1 MYLVT
6 WRSLII
12 RTILSQSLNQT
23 LQVLV
28 MGLFPAPLVPVQQTV
43 TGHRPKCR
51 LSANAGFFNRLT
63 GNCFGNIVSNG
74 RIRAVGVTGMHIS
87 NLEKGKS
94 APSAELVLKL
104 AEALEANADELL
116 YLADQVSPEVVDVI
130 HQNPLAIPNFLRS
143 AKNLTPEQWEL
154 LQQQVE
160 QMTEEK

>member
-1 MYLVT
+1 MSSHSTFAEKLGAL
-6 WRSLII
+6 RAEQKMGI
-12 RTILSQSLNQT
+12 REL
-23 LQVLV
+23 
-28 MGLFPAPLVPVQQTV
+28 G
-43 TGHRPKCR
+43 
-51 LSANAGFFNRLT
+51 
-63 GNCFGNIVSNG
+63 
-74 RIRAVGVTGMHIS
+74 RAVGVTGMHIS

-104 AEALEANADELL
+104 AEALQANADELL

-154 LQQQVE
+154 LQKQVE

>member
-1 MYLVT
+1 M
-6 WRSLII
+6 
-12 RTILSQSLNQT
+12 SQAQT
-23 LQVLV
+23 
-28 MGLFPAPLVPVQQTV
+28 FAE
-43 TGHRPKCR
+43 R
-51 LSANAGFFNRLT
+51 LSALRAQQKMGIREL
-63 GNCFGNIVSNG
+63 G
-74 RIRAVGVTGMHIS
+74 RAVGVTGMHIS

-104 AEALEANADELL
+104 AEALEANVDELL
-116 YLADQVSPEVVDVI
+116 HLADQVSPEVVDVI

>member
-1 MYLVT
+1 M
-6 WRSLII
+6 SLPTTFAERLGALRAEQKMGI
-12 RTILSQSLNQT
+12 REL
-23 LQVLV
+23 
-28 MGLFPAPLVPVQQTV
+28 G
-43 TGHRPKCR
+43 
-51 LSANAGFFNRLT
+51 
-63 GNCFGNIVSNG
+63 
-74 RIRAVGVTGMHIS
+74 RAVGVTGMHIS

-104 AEALEANADELL
+104 AAALEANADELL

>member
-1 MYLVT
+1 MSSDTTFAEKLGAL
-6 WRSLII
+6 RAEQKMGI
-12 RTILSQSLNQT
+12 REL
-23 LQVLV
+23 
-28 MGLFPAPLVPVQQTV
+28 G
-43 TGHRPKCR
+43 
-51 LSANAGFFNRLT
+51 
-63 GNCFGNIVSNG
+63 
-74 RIRAVGVTGMHIS
+74 RAVGVTGMHIS

-104 AEALEANADELL
+104 AEALEANVDELL

-130 HQNPLAIPNFLRS
+130 HQNPLAVPNFLRS

>member
-1 MYLVT
+1 M
-6 WRSLII
+6 SLHM
-12 RTILSQSLNQT
+12 TFAEKLST
-23 LQVLV
+23 LRAEQN
-28 MGLFPAPLVPVQQTV
+28 MGVREL
-43 TGHRPKCR
+43 G
-51 LSANAGFFNRLT
+51 
-63 GNCFGNIVSNG
+63 
-74 RIRAVGVTGMHIS
+74 RAVGVTGMHIS

-94 APSAELVLKL
+94 APSAELVMKL
-104 AEALEANADELL
+104 AEALQANVDELL